1 MKKKKELSSKSNS
14 GFSLI
19 TVILA
24 VGLVGILVMLIAY
37 MVIANFRMKMSGL
50 KEKDAF
56 YTAERALEEIRTGL
70 QEDVAEAMSEA
81 YTNVMES
88 YNESVQASD
97 VAMDVQRQAAY
108 EREFLNILQ
117 KRLQGSK
124 INSGYYDIDRLRGYV
139 DLDKEDSFDNTKESL
154 VVIASS
160 EAGSSSDS
168 ASVDEAKMT
177 TDRTRKNITLKNLK
191 VIYVDPRG
199 YAAII
204 RTNIQLSIPPIQY
217 PTPSTLPDLMNM
229 IVVAGKGIYCAP
241 GNATSTQTGDNE
253 IQGSVYAGI
262 LPEDKL
268 KVNGQA
274 VGVTDASI
282 YLSTGRTLNI
292 SKGER
297 TVCAG
302 EVTLAQNSAFHS
314 SAETTLWAQGVNLT
328 SAKAELLGKTYL
340 SDDLTIK
347 AGTGSY
353 VKLAGEYYGYGDV
366 ESALKS
372 HNSVEYGYPDQTQD
386 GSSTTQTPSTT
397 KTYPKKSASAL
408 SSAITIN
415 GKSTTLDLSSLDRLL
430 LAGKNYI
437 ASKALSKTGSEAGS
451 TNIGNS
457 DDVVTGESLTVKGTQ
472 IAYLVPDALL
482 GTETANYH
490 NPMNYSTYMEAAGI
504 QTTGS
509 GEDVQIADNAKE
521 VQDKIKA
528 FAKKIAKTD
537 TPAKTLGNRT
547 LNQIGVDKDEP
558 IQTVFYN
565 DGAGGYVYFYL
576 NFTDE
581 KKAADFMQTYYNNNP
596 SLKRAMD
603 GYLSFYFKGQDSFTH
618 NTSGIYVKDPSAY
631 LRYIVGGNVLSYNG
645 EKQSGKLDAATAEET
660 SQAVTEEETGYQNM
674 WYALKRKMIG
684 SYDLLKKEV
693 KDSEGLSHDETAVD
707 RDVFDNLVN
716 EKEMVQFIEANTRT
730 EGNITYNAAEK
741 ACIFTASDDDGGLQT
756 IMAHNGK
763 SSTFSVKEESAS
775 GTGGTSGSSGS
786 SGGTTTGSSTSG
798 TEQIKTKETTVQGAD
813 RELVIDEKRADK
825 LRLVVCTGDVRI
837 KAGVEFHGIIMAKGT
852 ITLEPGAKLLSS
864 PLDAAKAFQ
873 SQVNNSGTS
882 PKDFFWEGDKYVL
895 GNSQTSNDDKNSD
908 KDSSVYHVEDY
919 VTYKNWK
926 KL

>member
-1 MKKKKELSSKSNS
+1 MEKKKDLPEKSNS

-50 KEKDAF
+50 REKDAF

-88 YNESVQASD
+88 YNENVKTGD
-97 VAMDVQRQAAY
+97 VTMDVQRQAAY
-108 EREFLNILQ
+108 EREFLSILQ
-117 KRLQGSK
+117 T
-124 INSGYYDIDRLRGYV
+124 RLRVSNTNNTHYNIAKLREYV
-139 DLDKEDSFDNTKESL
+139 DLDKEDSFDSEKESL
-154 VVIASS
+154 IVTAAADG
-160 EAGSSSDS
+160 ESSSSS
-168 ASVDEAKMT
+168 AVADRAKMT
-177 TDRTRKNITLKNLK
+177 VSYTKKNITIKNLK
-191 VIYVDPRG
+191 VMYVDARG

-204 RTNIQLSIPPIQY
+204 RTNIQLDVPPIQY

-229 IVVAGKGIYCAP
+229 IVVAGKGIYCAS
-241 GNATSTQTGDNE
+241 GNATGTQTGDNE

-274 VGVTDASI
+274 IGVKDASI
-282 YLSTGRTLNI
+282 YLASGRTLNI

-302 EVTLAQNSAFHS
+302 EVTLAQNSAFYS
-314 SAETTLWAQGVNLT
+314 LAETTLWAQGVNVT

-372 HNSVEYGYPDQTQD
+372 HNSVEYGYPNQSQNGTDTA
-386 GSSTTQTPSTT
+386 QTPSTT
-397 KTYPKKSASAL
+397 KTYEKKTASAL
-408 SSAITIN
+408 E
-415 GKSTTLDLSSLDRLL
+415 
-430 LAGKNYI
+430 
-437 ASKALSKTGSEAGS
+437 TG
-451 TNIGNS
+451 
-457 DDVVTGESLTVKGTQ
+457 TG
-472 IAYLVPDALL
+472 D
-482 GTETANYH
+482 YH
-490 NPMNYSTYMEAAGI
+490 NPMDYNTYANGAGI
-504 QTTGS
+504 KKTDT
-509 GEDVQIADNAKE
+509 AKE
-521 VQDKIKA
+521 VQEKIKA
-528 FAKKIAKTD
+528 FAKKIVKTD
-537 TPAKTLGNRT
+537 KTAKSLGNQT
-547 LNQIGVDKDEP
+547 LKQIGVDEDEP
-558 IQTVFYN
+558 VQTVFYS
-565 DGAGGYVYFYL
+565 DGGGAGGYVYFYL

-581 KKAADFMQTYYNNNP
+581 KKASDFMQTYYNNNP
-596 SLKRAMD
+596 SLKKAMN
-603 GYLSFYFKGQDSFTH
+603 GYLSFYFKGQDSFEK

-631 LRYIVGGNVLSYNG
+631 LRYIVGGNVLSYDG
-645 EKQSGKLDAATAEET
+645 STQSGKLDGATTEET
-660 SQAVTEEETGYQNM
+660 STAVTEEETSYQNM

-693 KDSEGLSHDETAVD
+693 KDSEGLVHDETAVD

-716 EKEMVQFIEANTRT
+716 EKEMVQFIEKHRKT
-730 EGNITYNAAEK
+730 EGNLRYDKDENSCT
-741 ACIFTASDDDGGLQT
+741 FTASDDDGGLQT

-763 SSTFSVKEESAS
+763 NSTFLVKEKSTS
-775 GTGGTSGSSGS
+775 GTGETSGLSGS
-786 SGGTTTGSSTSG
+786 ATGGSSTSG
-798 TEQIKTKETTVQGAD
+798 AEQIKTKETTVQGAD
-813 RELVIDEKRADK
+813 KELVIDAKRAEK

-837 KAGVEFHGIIMAKGT
+837 KEGVEFYGIIMARGT

-873 SQVNNSGTS
+873 SQVNDSGTS

-895 GNSQTSNDDKNSD
+895 GNSQTSNNDKDSD

>member
-1 MKKKKELSSKSNS
+1 MKKEKELSSKSNS

-124 INSGYYDIDRLRGYV
+124 TSSGYYDIDRLRGYV

-154 VVIASS
+154 VVMASS
-160 EAGSSSDS
+160 EAGSSSGS

-177 TDRTRKNITLKNLK
+177 TDPTRKNITLKNLK

-204 RTNIQLSIPPIQY
+204 RTNIQLSVPPIQY

-274 VGVTDASI
+274 VGVNDASI
-282 YLSTGRTLNI
+282 YLAAGRTLYI

-386 GSSTTQTPSTT
+386 GSGTTQTPSTT

-408 SSAITIN
+408 SSAIAIN

-437 ASKALSKTGSEAGS
+437 ASKALSKTGSGAGS
-451 TNIGNS
+451 TNVGNS

-472 IAYLVPDALL
+472 IAYLVPDTLL
-482 GTETANYH
+482 GTGTTDYH
-490 NPMNYSTYMEAAGI
+490 NPMDYDTYVKAAGI
-504 QTTGS
+504 QTTDS
-509 GEDVQIADNAKE
+509 AKE
-521 VQDKIKA
+521 VQTKIKD
-528 FAKKIAKTD
+528 FAKKITKTD

-547 LNQIGVDKDEP
+547 LNQIGVDEDEP

-565 DGAGGYVYFYL
+565 DGGSAGGYVYFYL

-581 KKAADFMQTYYNNNP
+581 KKAADFMQTYYNSNP
-596 SLKRAMD
+596 SLKKAMD
-603 GYLSFYFKGQDSFTH
+603 GYLSFYFKGQDSFAK

-631 LRYIVGGNVLSYNG
+631 LRYIVGGNVLSYDG
-645 EKQSGKLDAATAEET
+645 GKQSGKLNVATTEET
-660 SQAVTEEETGYQNM
+660 SQAVTDEETGYQNM

-693 KDSEGLSHDETAVD
+693 KDSDGLAHDETAVD

-716 EKEMVQFIEANTRT
+716 EKEMVQFIEAHKKT
-730 EGNITYNAAEK
+730 EENITYNADENS
-741 ACIFTASDDDGGLQT
+741 CTFTASSDDDGLQT
-756 IMAHNGK
+756 IMAHNGV
-763 SSTFSVKEESAS
+763 SSTFLVKD
-775 GTGGTSGSSGS
+775 GNV
-786 SGGTTTGSSTSG
+786 SG
-798 TEQIKTKETTVQGAD
+798 TEQIKTKETTVQGTGK
-813 RELVIDEKRADK
+813 ELVIDAERANK

-837 KAGVEFHGIIMAKGT
+837 KEGVEFRGIIMAKGT
-852 ITLEPGAKLLSS
+852 IILEPGAKLISS

-873 SQVNNSGTS
+873 SQVNSSGTS

-908 KDSSVYHVEDY
+908 KNSSVYHVEDY

>member
-1 MKKKKELSSKSNS
+1 MKRKKELSSKSNS

-97 VAMDVQRQAAY
+97 VAMDAQRQAAY

-117 KRLQGSK
+117 KRLRGSK
-124 INSGYYDIDRLRGYV
+124 ISSGYYDIDRLRGYV

-154 VVIASS
+154 VVMAAS
-160 EAGSSSDS
+160 ENGSSSDT
-168 ASVDEAKMT
+168 ASTDEAKMT
-177 TDRTRKNITLKNLK
+177 VNPTKKNITLKNLK
-191 VIYVDPRG
+191 VIYVDQRG

-204 RTNIQLSIPPIQY
+204 RTNIQLAIPPIQY

-241 GNATSTQTGDNE
+241 GDATSTQTGDNE

-262 LPEDKL
+262 LPEGKL

-274 VGVTDASI
+274 VGVTDASV
-282 YLSTGRTLNI
+282 YLATGRNLNI
-292 SKGER
+292 LKGER
-297 TVCAG
+297 VVCAG

-328 SAKAELLGKTYL
+328 AAKAELLGKTYL

-386 GSSTTQTPSTT
+386 GNSTTQTPSTT
-397 KTYPKKSASAL
+397 KTYPKKNASAL

-437 ASKALSKTGSEAGS
+437 ASKALSKGTANDTTG
-451 TNIGNS
+451 NITTGNS

-482 GTETANYH
+482 GTETTNYH
-490 NPMNYSTYMEAAGI
+490 NPMDYDTYIKAAGI
-504 QTTGS
+504 QSTDT
-509 GEDVQIADNAKE
+509 EKE
-521 VQDKIKA
+521 VQNKIKE

-537 TPAKTLGNRT
+537 TAAKTLGNRT
-547 LNQIGVDKDEP
+547 LNQIGVDAGEP
-558 IQTVFYN
+558 IQTVFYS
-565 DGAGGYVYFYL
+565 DGGSAGGYVYFYL

-596 SLKRAMD
+596 SLKKAMD
-603 GYLSFYFKGQDSFTH
+603 GYLSFYFKGQDSFTQ

-631 LRYIVGGNVLSYNG
+631 LRYIVGGNVLSYDG
-645 EKQSGKLDAATAEET
+645 DKQSGKLNASTTEET
-660 SQAVTEEETGYQNM
+660 SQAITEEETGYQNM

-693 KDSEGLSHDETAVD
+693 KDSEGLTHDETAVD

-716 EKEMVQFIEANTRT
+716 EKEMVQFIEANTT
-730 EGNITYNAAEK
+730 SKENTTYNSDEK
-741 ACIFTASDDDGGLQT
+741 SCTFTASADDDGLQT

-763 SSTFSVKEESAS
+763 SSTFLVKEE
-775 GTGGTSGSSGS
+775 
-786 SGGTTTGSSTSG
+786 STSG
-798 TEQIKTKETTVQGAD
+798 TEQIKTKETTVQGANK
-813 RELVIDEKRADK
+813 ELVIDAQRAEK

-837 KAGVEFHGIIMAKGT
+837 KEGVEFHGIIMAKGT

-873 SQVNNSGTS
+873 SQVNSSGTS

-895 GNSQTSNDDKNSD
+895 GNSQTSNDDKNND
-908 KDSSVYHVEDY
+908 RDSSVYHVEDY

>member
-1 MKKKKELSSKSNS
+1 MKKEKELSSKSNS

-124 INSGYYDIDRLRGYV
+124 TSSGYYDIDRLRGYV

-154 VVIASS
+154 VVMASS
-160 EAGSSSDS
+160 EAGSSSGS
-168 ASVDEAKMT
+168 ASADEAKMT
-177 TDRTRKNITLKNLK
+177 TDPTRKNITLKNLK

-204 RTNIQLSIPPIQY
+204 RTNIQLSVPPIQY

-274 VGVTDASI
+274 VGVNDASI
-282 YLSTGRTLNI
+282 YLAAGRTLNI

-372 HNSVEYGYPDQTQD
+372 HNSIEYGYPDQTQD

-408 SSAITIN
+408 SSAIAIN

-437 ASKALSKTGSEAGS
+437 ASKALSKTGSGAGS
-451 TNIGNS
+451 TNVGNS

-482 GTETANYH
+482 GTGTTDYH
-490 NPMNYSTYMEAAGI
+490 NPMDYDTYVKAAGI
-504 QTTGS
+504 QTTDS
-509 GEDVQIADNAKE
+509 AKE
-521 VQDKIKA
+521 VQTKIKD
-528 FAKKIAKTD
+528 FAKKITKTD
-537 TPAKTLGNRT
+537 TAAKTLGNRT
-547 LNQIGVDKDEP
+547 LNQIGVDADEP

-565 DGAGGYVYFYL
+565 DGGSAGGYVYFYL
-576 NFTDE
+576 HFTDE
-581 KKAADFMQTYYNNNP
+581 KKAADFMQTYYNSNP
-596 SLKRAMD
+596 SLKKAMD
-603 GYLSFYFKGQDSFTH
+603 GYLSFYFKGQDSFAQ
-618 NTSGIYVKDPSAY
+618 NNSGIYVKDPSAY
-631 LRYIVGGNVLSYNG
+631 LRYIVGGNVLSYDG
-645 EKQSGKLDAATAEET
+645 GKQSGKLNAATTEET
-660 SQAVTEEETGYQNM
+660 SQAVTDEETGYQNM

-693 KDSEGLSHDETAVD
+693 KDSDGLAHDETAVD

-716 EKEMVQFIEANTRT
+716 EKEMVQFIEANTT
-730 EGNITYNAAEK
+730 SKENITYDSSEK
-741 ACIFTASDDDGGLQT
+741 SCTFTASADDDGLQT
-756 IMAHNGK
+756 IMAHNGV
-763 SSTFSVKEESAS
+763 SSTFLVKDENAS
-775 GTGGTSGSSGS
+775 GTGSSSGTGGS
-786 SGGTTTGSSTSG
+786 SGGATTGGSTSG
-798 TEQIKTKETTVQGAD
+798 TEQIKTKETTVQGANK
-813 RELVIDEKRADK
+813 ELIINAKRAEK

-837 KAGVEFHGIIMAKGT
+837 QAGVEFHGIIMAKGT
-852 ITLEPGAKLLSS
+852 ITLEPGAKLLSA

-873 SQVNNSGTS
+873 SQVNSSGTS

-895 GNSQTSNDDKNSD
+895 GNSQTSNEDKNSD

>member
-88 YNESVQASD
+88 YNESVQAGD
-97 VAMDVQRQAAY
+97 VAMDAQRQAAY

-117 KRLQGSK
+117 TRLRG
-124 INSGYYDIDRLRGYV
+124 NETGRNLYDIKRLRGYV
-139 DLDKEDSFDNTKESL
+139 DLDKEDSFDSAKESL
-154 VVIASS
+154 VVMASC
-160 EAGSSSDS
+160 GTGVSDGS
-168 ASVDEAKMT
+168 ASANEAKMT
-177 TDRTRKNITLKNLK
+177 VDRTKKNITLKNLK
-191 VIYVDPRG
+191 VIYVDARG

-204 RTNIQLSIPPIQY
+204 RTNIQLAVPPIQY

-241 GNATSTQTGDNE
+241 GDATSTQTGDNE

-282 YLSTGRTLNI
+282 YLAAGRTLNI
-292 SKGER
+292 AKGER

-314 SAETTLWAQGVNLT
+314 SAETTLWAQGINLT

-386 GSSTTQTPSTT
+386 GSSATTTT
-397 KTYPKKSASAL
+397 KTYEKKSASAL

-437 ASKALSKTGSEAGS
+437 ASKALSKTGSGAGS
-451 TNIGNS
+451 TNVGNS

-472 IAYLVPDALL
+472 IAYLVPDVLL
-482 GTETANYH
+482 GETANYH
-490 NPMNYSTYMEAAGI
+490 NPMDYDTYIKVAEI
-504 QTTGS
+504 QTTDS
-509 GEDVQIADNAKE
+509 TKDT
-521 VQDKIKA
+521 QDKIKA
-528 FAKKIAKTD
+528 FAKKIVKMDTAAK
-537 TPAKTLGNRT
+537 ALGNQT

-558 IQTVFYN
+558 VQTVFYS
-565 DGAGGYVYFYL
+565 DGGSAGGYVYFYL

-581 KKAADFMQTYYNNNP
+581 KKASDFMQTYYNNNP
-596 SLKRAMD
+596 SLKKAMD
-603 GYLSFYFKGQDSFTH
+603 GYLSFYFKGQDSFAQ

-631 LRYIVGGNVLSYNG
+631 LRYIVGGNVLSYDG
-645 EKQSGKLDAATAEET
+645 GKQSGKLNAATTEET

-693 KDSEGLSHDETAVD
+693 KDSDGLAHDETAVD

-716 EKEMVQFIEANTRT
+716 EKEMVQFIEANTT
-730 EGNITYNAAEK
+730 SKENITYNSSEK
-741 ACIFTASDDDGGLQT
+741 SCTFTASADDDGLQT

-763 SSTFSVKEESAS
+763 SSTFLVKDETA
-775 GTGGTSGSSGS
+775 GG
-786 SGGTTTGSSTSG
+786 TSG
-798 TEQIKTKETTVQGAD
+798 TEQIKTKETTVQGANK
-813 RELVIDEKRADK
+813 ELLIDEARAQK

-837 KAGVEFHGIIMAKGT
+837 KEGVEFRGIIMAKGT

-895 GNSQTSNDDKNSD
+895 GNSQTSNDDKDSD
-908 KDSSVYHVEDY
+908 RDSSVYHVEDY

>member
-1 MKKKKELSSKSNS
+1 MEKKKDLPEKSNS

-88 YNESVQASD
+88 YNENVKTGD
-97 VAMDVQRQAAY
+97 VTMDVQRQAAY
-108 EREFLNILQ
+108 EREFLSILQ
-117 KRLQGSK
+117 T
-124 INSGYYDIDRLRGYV
+124 RLRVSNTNNTHYNIAKLREYV
-139 DLDKEDSFDNTKESL
+139 DLDKEDSFDSEKESL
-154 VVIASS
+154 IVTAAVDG
-160 EAGSSSDS
+160 ESSSSS
-168 ASVDEAKMT
+168 AVADRAKMT
-177 TDRTRKNITLKNLK
+177 VSYTKKNITIKNLQ
-191 VIYVDPRG
+191 VMYVDARG

-204 RTNIQLSIPPIQY
+204 RTNIQLDVPPIQY

-229 IVVAGKGIYCAP
+229 IVVAGKGIYCAS
-241 GNATSTQTGDNE
+241 GNATGTQTGDNE

-274 VGVTDASI
+274 VGVKDAGI
-282 YLSTGRTLNI
+282 YLASGRTLNI

-314 SAETTLWAQGVNLT
+314 LAETTLWAQGVNVT

-372 HNSVEYGYPDQTQD
+372 HNSVEYGYPNQSQNGTDTA
-386 GSSTTQTPSTT
+386 QTPSTT
-397 KTYPKKSASAL
+397 KTYEKKTASAL

-415 GKSTTLDLSSLDRLL
+415 GKSTTLDLSNLDRLL

-437 ASKALSKTGSEAGS
+437 ASKALSKTNSSETDS
-451 TNIGNS
+451 NTGNS
-457 DDVVTGESLTVKGTQ
+457 DDVMTGESLTVKGTQ
-472 IAYLVPDALL
+472 LAYLVPDSLL
-482 GTETANYH
+482 ETGTGDYH
-490 NPMNYSTYMEAAGI
+490 NPMDYNTYANGAGI
-504 QTTGS
+504 KKTDT
-509 GEDVQIADNAKE
+509 AKE
-521 VQDKIKA
+521 VQEKIKA
-528 FAKKIAKTD
+528 FAKKIVKTD
-537 TPAKTLGNRT
+537 KTAKSLGNQT
-547 LNQIGVDKDEP
+547 LKQIGVDEDEP
-558 IQTVFYN
+558 VQTVFYS
-565 DGAGGYVYFYL
+565 DGGGAGGYVYFYL

-581 KKAADFMQTYYNNNP
+581 KKASDFMQTYYNNNP
-596 SLKRAMD
+596 SLKKAMN
-603 GYLSFYFKGQDSFTH
+603 GYLSFYFKGQDSFEK

-631 LRYIVGGNVLSYNG
+631 LRYIVGGNVLSYDG
-645 EKQSGKLDAATAEET
+645 STQSGKLDGATTEET
-660 SQAVTEEETGYQNM
+660 STAVTEEETSYQNM

-693 KDSEGLSHDETAVD
+693 KDSEGLVHDETAVD

-716 EKEMVQFIEANTRT
+716 EKEMVQFIEKHRKT
-730 EGNITYNAAEK
+730 EGNLRYDKDENSCT
-741 ACIFTASDDDGGLQT
+741 FTASDDDGGLQT

-763 SSTFSVKEESAS
+763 NSTFLVKEKSTS
-775 GTGGTSGSSGS
+775 GTGETSGLSGS
-786 SGGTTTGSSTSG
+786 ATGGSSTSG
-798 TEQIKTKETTVQGAD
+798 AEQIKTKETTVQGAD
-813 RELVIDEKRADK
+813 KELVIDAKRAEK

-837 KAGVEFHGIIMAKGT
+837 KEGVEFYGIIMARGT

-873 SQVNNSGTS
+873 SQVNDSGTS

-895 GNSQTSNDDKNSD
+895 GNSQTSNNDKDSD